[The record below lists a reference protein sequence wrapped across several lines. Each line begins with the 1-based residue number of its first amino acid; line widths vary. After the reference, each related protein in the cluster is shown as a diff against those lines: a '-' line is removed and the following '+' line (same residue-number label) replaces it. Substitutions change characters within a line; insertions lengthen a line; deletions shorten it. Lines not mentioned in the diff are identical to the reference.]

1 MSHYVGDRCPG
12 GHRTKY
18 KIYDAFGRVWPL
30 DYVLQGVGPGWGQIV
45 QRLIR
50 DLFEL
55 GWDGELHQIKEKFG
69 ELRFYIGGASDEIF
83 KRVDEASDESL
94 RTCEGCG
101 EPGTR
106 STDSYW
112 ITTECAECHAKARA
126 RRDF

>member
-55 GWDGELHQIKEKFG
+55 GWDGQLDQIKEKYG

-83 KRVDEASDESL
+83 NRIDRATDESI
-94 RTCEGCG
+94 RICEQCG
-101 EPGTR
+101 ETGR
-106 STDSYW
+106 LRNESYW
-112 ITTECAECHAKARA
+112 ITTRCDKCGVSCESTGR
-126 RRDF
+126 